1 MRRCYLISYD
11 ITEPKRWRKVYKLMM
26 GAGDPL
32 QYSVFRSELSAAER
46 ILLLEK
52 LMPAINQGEDRIMM
66 ADLGQVN
73 SDADDRVEFFGAP
86 PLVTPTRGAV
96 IV

>member
-32 QYSVFRSELSAAER
+32 QYSVFRCELSAAER

-66 ADLGQVN
+66 ADLGPVN